1 MSVPLPAILTQA
13 HNLPKEM
20 NNLWLPSISLGF
32 LDLVEFVQALSPLN
46 LPRAICVL
54 LKSYLETLTRK
65 LPMTQIPLN
74 DFTNWLP

>member
-32 LDLVEFVQALSPLN
+32 LDLVELVQALSPLN
-46 LPRAICVL
+46 LPRAMHA
-54 LKSYLETLTRK
+54 LKI
-65 LPMTQIPLN
+65 IPGNSDREAAN
-74 DFTNWLP
+74 DPDPP